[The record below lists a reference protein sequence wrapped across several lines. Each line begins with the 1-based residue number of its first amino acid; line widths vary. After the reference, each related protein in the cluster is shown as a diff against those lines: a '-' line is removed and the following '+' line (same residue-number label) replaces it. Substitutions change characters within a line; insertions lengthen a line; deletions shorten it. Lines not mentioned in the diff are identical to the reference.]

1 VHNGCTTNPLQSFA
15 FCFRIINKNEYVF
28 ILKLFLDNKMNAKQL
43 KQELNK
49 LKNPAKAKILQKFFK
64 TRKGEYGGGD
74 VFLGIS
80 NPELKNTAKRYV
92 SLELKALQILL
103 NSKIHEYRQAS
114 LFILTLKFEKAEEKD
129 KKRIFML
136 YMKNYNNINN
146 WDLVDLTAHKIA
158 GAYLIDKDKKMLYE
172 FARSKHLW
180 KKRIA
185 MISCYWFIKNNQYV
199 GALKIA
205 RILLYDK
212 HDLIHKAVGWMLRE
226 IGKRSKKTEE
236 NFLKKYYKQ
245 MPRTMLRYAIEKFP
259 EPQRQK
265 ILKGKY

>member
-1 VHNGCTTNPLQSFA
+1 
-15 FCFRIINKNEYVF
+15 
-28 ILKLFLDNKMNAKQL
+28 MNAKQL

-49 LKNPAKAKILQKFFK
+49 LKNPARAKILQRFFK
-64 TRKGEYGGGD
+64 TGKGEYGEGD
-74 VFLGIS
+74 IFLGIT
-80 NPELKNTAKRYV
+80 NPDLKNAAKSYV
-92 SLELKALQILL
+92 SLELKDIQELL
-103 NSKIHEYRQAS
+103 DSKIHEYRQAS

-129 KKRIFML
+129 KKRIFMF

-146 WDLVDLTAHKIA
+146 WDLVDLTSYKIA

-172 FARSKHLW
+172 FARSNHLW

-185 MISCYWFIKNNQYV
+185 MISCYWFIKNEKYV
-199 GALKIA
+199 DALKIA
-205 RILLYDK
+205 RILLNDK

-226 IGKRSKKTEE
+226 IGKRDKKTEE
-236 NFLKKYYKQ
+236 NFLKRYYKQ
-245 MPRTMLRYAIEKFP
+245 MPRTILRYAIEKFP